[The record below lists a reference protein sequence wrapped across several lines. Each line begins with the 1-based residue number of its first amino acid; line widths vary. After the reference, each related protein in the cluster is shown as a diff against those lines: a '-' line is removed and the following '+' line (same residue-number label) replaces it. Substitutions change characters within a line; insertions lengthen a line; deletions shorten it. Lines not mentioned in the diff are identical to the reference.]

1 MRILYSVDED
11 PPIPAL
17 MLRVY
22 SPSGDKNLVLAF
34 KVDTGFAG
42 GVMLPYDIYAKL
54 ELTLAE
60 EPYPLI
66 GRFATGSTVKLYRAY
81 TKVEL
86 EGKAVFYVYAYSSP
100 YIAKKLVG
108 RELLNKLKLLLN
120 GPQRTLEVL
129 DNPAKSPLE
138 A

>member
-1 MRILYSVDED
+1 MKILYSIDEE
-11 PPIPAL
+11 PPIPIL
-17 MLRVY
+17 TLKIY
-22 SPSGDKNLVLAF
+22 SPRGDKNIVLAF

-42 GVMLPYDIYAKL
+42 GIMLPYDVYTEL

-66 GRFATGSTVKLYRAY
+66 GRFATGSTIKLYRAY

-86 EGKAVFYVYAYSSP
+86 EKSIKFHVYAYSSP
-100 YIAKKLVG
+100 YISKKLVG

-120 GPQRTLEVL
+120 GPQKTLEIL
-129 DNPAKSPLE
+129 DNP
-138 A
+138 